1 MVCVSMMCDSVMH
14 VSMIRESVMHVCMM
28 YNVHIYDL

>member
-1 MVCVSMMCDSVMH
+1 MVYVSMMHESVMH
-14 VSMIRESVMHVCMM
+14 VSMMAESVMHVCMM